1 MGLKDSEV
9 ALQSK
14 YDREYYDGYKG
25 PGRRGDDLAGPPL
38 LTLLER
44 IAPTGRLLEIGYA
57 YGYFLREAEE
67 RYETYG
73 VDISEHAI
81 KRARGIASRSTLG
94 VVDVE
99 CKKSL
104 LRFVGKRR
112 FDVVV
117 ALNTLEH
124 LRDPHS
130 VLETIHHLLR
140 PSGYLF
146 FKVPKRYS
154 LKHRLFSLLG
164 KEDELEMYS
173 DDTHLSLLT
182 ASEWIEAVER
192 ASFEF
197 ANLPTIPTA
206 KLKRWV
212 SERRVWHRLFFL
224 PALPPLG
231 HLNDCLHL
239 LCRKPHGSM
248 RSNG

>member
-1 MGLKDSEV
+1 M
-9 ALQSK
+9 ALYSK
-14 YDREYYDGYKG
+14 YDGEYYEGYKG
-25 PGRRGDDLAGPPL
+25 LGRRGDDLAGPPL

-44 IAPTGRLLEIGYA
+44 IAPTGRLLEIGCAYA
-57 YGYFLREAEE
+57 YFLREAEA

-73 VDISEHAI
+73 ADISEHAI
-81 KRARGIASRSTLG
+81 NRARGIASRSTLG

-99 CKKSL
+99 SKESL

-130 VLETIHHLLR
+130 VLETICHLLT
-140 PSGYLF
+140 PGGYLF
-146 FKVPKRYS
+146 FKVPKRDS
-154 LKHRLFSLLG
+154 LKHRLFSVLG

-173 DDTHLSLLT
+173 DGTHLSLLT
-182 ASEWIEAVER
+182 AREWIEAVE
-192 ASFEF
+192 SLPFEF
-197 ANLPTIPTA
+197 ANLPTIPMA

-212 SERRVWHRLFFL
+212 SERRAWHGFFFL
-224 PALPPLG
+224 PALSPLG

-239 LCRKPHGSM
+239 LCRKPRGSM
-248 RSNG
+248 RSNR

>member
-14 YDREYYDGYKG
+14 YDREYYEGYEG
-25 PGRRGDDLAGPPL
+25 PGRRDDDVSGPPL

-44 IAPTGRLLEIGYA
+44 MAPTGRLLSIGCS
-57 YGYFLREAEE
+57 YGYFLQKAEA

-73 VDISEHAI
+73 VDISKYAI
-81 KRARGIASRSTLG
+81 KRATGIASRSTVG

-99 CKKSL
+99 RKESL
-104 LRFVGKRR
+104 LKFVGKRR
-112 FDVVV
+112 FDVIVSFS
-117 ALNTLEH
+117 TLEH

-130 VLETIHHLLR
+130 VLETIHHLLI
-140 PSGYLF
+140 PGGHLF
-146 FKVPKRYS
+146 LKVPKRDS
-154 LKHRLFSLLG
+154 LRHRLFSLLG
-164 KEDELEMYS
+164 KEDELEICS

-192 ASFEF
+192 ASFELTH
-197 ANLPTIPTA
+197 LPTIPTA

-212 SERRVWHRLFFL
+212 SERRAWHRLFFL

>member
-1 MGLKDSEV
+1 MGLKNNKA
-9 ALQSK
+9 ALHSK
-14 YDREYYDGYKG
+14 YDRDYYDDYEGW
-25 PGRRGDDLAGPPL
+25 GRKDDDLAGPPL

-44 IAPTGRLLEIGYA
+44 IAPTGRLLSIGCA
-57 YGYFLREAEE
+57 YGYFLREAEA

-73 VDISEHAI
+73 IDVSEHAI
-81 KRARGIASRSTLG
+81 DRARGIASRSTLG
-94 VVDVE
+94 VVDVA
-99 CKKSL
+99 CKESL
-104 LRFVGKRR
+104 ARFVEKRR

-117 ALNTLEH
+117 ALNVLEH

-130 VLETIHHLLR
+130 VLETIRHLLT

-146 FKVPKRYS
+146 LKVPKRDS
-154 LKHRLFSLLG
+154 LRHRLFSLLG

-192 ASFEF
+192 AAFEF
-197 ANLPTIPTA
+197 TNLPTIPTA

-212 SERRVWHRLFFL
+212 SERRARHRFFFL

-231 HLNDCLHL
+231 HINDCLHL
-239 LCRKPHGSM
+239 LCWKPPGSM
-248 RSNG
+248 RSNR

>member
-1 MGLKDSEV
+1 MGVKDSEV
-9 ALQSK
+9 ALHNK
-14 YDREYYDGYKG
+14 YDGEYYDGYKG

-44 IAPTGRLLEIGYA
+44 IAPTGRLLEIGCA
-57 YGYFLREAEE
+57 YGYFLREAEA
-67 RYETYG
+67 RYETHG

-81 KRARGIASRSTLG
+81 DRARGIASRSTLG

-99 CKKSL
+99 SKQSL

-112 FDVVV
+112 FDVAV
-117 ALNTLEH
+117 ALNILEH

-130 VLETIHHLLR
+130 VLESIHHLLT
-140 PSGYLF
+140 PGGHLF
-146 FKVPKRYS
+146 FKVPKRDS

-192 ASFEF
+192 APFEF
-197 ANLPTIPTA
+197 TNVPTIPTA

-212 SERRVWHRLFFL
+212 SERRTWHRLFFL

-248 RSNG
+248 RSNR